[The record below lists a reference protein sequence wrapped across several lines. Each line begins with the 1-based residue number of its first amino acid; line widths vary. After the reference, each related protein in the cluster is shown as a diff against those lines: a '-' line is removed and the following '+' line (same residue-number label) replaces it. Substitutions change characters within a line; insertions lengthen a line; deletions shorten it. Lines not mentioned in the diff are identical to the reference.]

1 MDVENENAAVSLIA
15 QSFIRRVETLNNGI
29 RRGECVEVRHHCFTW
44 IPSNQAEGETP
55 VVLLHPRVAA
65 SSRLLCD
72 PNTHQNLHRLVTVT
86 DGDVGGNLFV
96 TADTEGTHGV
106 TGLGEDRLLAG
117 ELLQHLKIEKKNAKR
132 SRRQSLRSFALRCA
146 RSSQTTPSRAGI
158 PRANLL

>member
-1 MDVENENAAVSLIA
+1 MRPKFAIVVSRGFPATNRKEKLP
-15 QSFIRRVETLNNGI
+15 SFSYTR
-29 RRGECVEVRHHCFTW
+29 
-44 IPSNQAEGETP
+44 
-55 VVLLHPRVAA
+55 A
-65 SSRLLCD
+65 SARSLSLCD

-117 ELLQHLKIEKKNAKR
+117 ELLQHLKIEER
-132 SRRQSLRSFALRCA
+132 ETSSSSSVFEVFRCCA